1 MIKKIPIKGIS
12 RDPSGEISSDGF
24 CAESLNVQL
33 DMGEVAPAIKPR
45 PVKDAGGNE
54 LSVDGDILYI
64 HKGIGYENLIYRQ
77 GGSLLYV
84 ATIGDESAGLVYDGL
99 ADSEIVGITSIGN
112 TIIFSTTEDM
122 YYVLWR
128 DGAYRFLGY
137 RIPIPAIHF
146 REGKLSSLRSD
157 PADRALPTRRSQMP
171 LLINDR
177 NQFVYPENPA
187 DLAAIHLVWEYLGAG
202 DRIEKVSASTKPL
215 GKKAS
220 RYKLTEETQ
229 REWLNSVWGVIDEK
243 LHDAS
248 VDGKT
253 PFPIFV
259 RYAVRLY
266 DGTLYAQS
274 IPILLGADVSRF
286 IKIRV
291 GAMSFLHEDRDED
304 NNLIGYSTS
313 TYIPREERDL
323 ETTAYGEE
331 YLGLHVD
338 IPEAYSIVADFF
350 DVNLFDGWDDIV
362 AGVDIFISAP
372 IAPTQRDA
380 FMLDAIP
387 GYYSEKVDS
396 EHNVTL
402 FAGIFNGYVDPLYTV
417 DNQEKLIELYQA
429 TYLAKSYNVRE
440 FAELGQGV
448 VLDDI
453 DLSSDYIMA
462 QEALKETSQS
472 MHHTV
477 GEGMFN
483 YNKRLLLAGAEQSLY
498 HGYPFLHSV
507 KWDDME
513 QSPIRLVYYIRGE
526 NGEARVICR
535 DVDGNKQITPASAA
549 VLENLPLTYHEVPV
563 AWLAY
568 PDSRCYRIDVYF
580 LLPGGRVRY
589 KSFPTKAMD
598 QADVAYAFVGFGVD
612 ITATETAT
620 LPETE
625 SATIE
630 MPNSLVVSKANNP
643 FVFPATDVVTFT
655 AGKVINIAVASVPL
669 SEGQAGQFPLY
680 VFTDEGVFAMTV
692 DADGKLR
699 SSHNVSRDLL
709 LSKDAIIG
717 IEQGV
722 FFAAARGVL
731 LLQGSRV
738 TKVSSQMEGKSEV
751 MDAPLMAKAED
762 VLGHFVDSPIPL
774 RPFLNGCF
782 FAYDYANTRIIIC
795 NPHFNAMYV
804 YKFDTQSWHRL
815 QSGFGSPVRALN
827 SFPEAQIVVNDGNG
841 QALLDFSVL
850 PENEDAVPM
859 KGLVYSRDLDLDG
872 ADIYKTI
879 SRLEVR
885 GRFKHGHVKWQLQGS
900 NDGLNYTVIHSLRGP
915 SWKWFRFVLVT
926 MLDKDERISYVE
938 LDYSP
943 KFTDKIR

>member
-99 ADSEIVGITSIGN
+99 ADAEITDITAIGN
-112 TIIFSTTEDM
+112 TVIVSTPEDM
-122 YYVLWR
+122 YYILWR
-128 DGAYRFLGY
+128 DGSYRFLGNQ
-137 RIPIPAIHF
+137 IPIPKISFRTSMENRRDEIPERELPTPQTIPSIFDEQGNFSPMDEGVQEEIAIVA
-146 REGKLSSLRSD
+146 RSLSSGKDVENVPVSQEILGTRAQRYVLSD
-157 PADRALPTRRSQMP
+157 
-171 LLINDR
+171 
-177 NQFVYPENPA
+177 
-187 DLAAIHLVWEYLGAG
+187 
-202 DRIEKVSASTKPL
+202 STQK
-215 GKKAS
+215 
-220 RYKLTEETQ
+220 
-229 REWLNSVWGVIDEK
+229 EWLDSILGIVDEK
-243 LHDAS
+243 MGNLAS
-248 VDGKT
+248 DGKIVY
-253 PFPIFV
+253 PIFV

-266 DGTLYAQS
+266 DGTCYAQS
-274 IPILLGADVSRF
+274 IPVLLGADIREFV
-286 IKIRV
+286 KIRTFV
-291 GAMSFLHEDRDED
+291 WRRSDGTAS
-304 NNLIGYSTS
+304 
-313 TYIPREERDL
+313 IPDKEERTGSVFDAL
-323 ETTAYGEE
+323 M
-331 YLGLHVD
+331 GLYVD
-338 IPEAYSIVADFF
+338 VANPYSIVADFSGNADAF
-350 DVNLFDGWDDIV
+350 NGWEDIV
-362 AGVDIFISAP
+362 TGVDIFTSAP
-372 IAPTQRDA
+372 IGPVQRNA
-380 FMLDAIP
+380 VRLDAIP
-387 GYYSEKVDS
+387 GY
-396 EHNVTL
+396 
-402 FAGIFNGYVDPLYTV
+402 FARFTDGEDENESFIGIFNGYIDPYYTK
-417 DNQEKLIELYQA
+417 DRQEELVLFYQT
-429 TYLAKSYNVRE
+429 TYLAKKYSLDE
-440 FAELGQGV
+440 FKELDGEV
-448 VLDDI
+448 AMDDVN
-453 DLSSDYIMA
+453 LSADYILA
-462 QEALKETSQS
+462 QEALKEASQS
-472 MHHTV
+472 MHHTI
-477 GEGMFN
+477 GERTFT
-483 YNKRLLLAGAEQSLY
+483 YNKRLLLAGAKQSLY
-498 HGYPFLHSV
+498 NGYPFLHSV

-513 QSPIRLVYYIRGE
+513 QNPIRFVYYIRGE
-526 NGEARVICR
+526 NGEAKVICC
-535 DVDGNKQITPASAA
+535 DVDGNKQITPRSAA
-549 VLENLPLTYHEVPV
+549 VLENLPILYHEAPV

-580 LLPGGRVRY
+580 LLPGDQVRY
-589 KSFPTKAMD
+589 KSYPTKAMD

-612 ITATETAT
+612 ITATESAALPDTENGT
-620 LPETE
+620 L
-625 SATIE
+625 E

-655 AGKVINIAVASVPL
+655 AGEILNLAVANVPL

-692 DADGKLR
+692 DSEGGLR
-699 SSHNVSRDLL
+699 TSHNVSRDVL
-709 LSKDAIIG
+709 LSRDALIG

-722 FFAAARGVL
+722 FFASARGVL
-731 LLQGSRV
+731 LLQGSRL
-738 TKVSSQMEGKSEV
+738 TKVSSQMDGKSEV

-762 VLGHFVDSPIPL
+762 ILGYFVDSPIPL

-815 QSGFGSPVRALN
+815 QSGFGSPVRSLN
-827 SFPEAQIVVNDGNG
+827 SFPEAQIVVNDVNG

-915 SWKWFRFVLVT
+915 SWKWFRIVLVT

>member
-64 HKGIGYENLIYRQ
+64 HKGVGYENLIYRQ
-77 GGSLLYV
+77 GRSLLYV
-84 ATIGDESAGLVYDGL
+84 ATIGDASSGLVYDGL
-99 ADSEIVGITSIGN
+99 ADAEITGITAIGN
-112 TIIFSTTEDM
+112 TVIVSTAEDM
-122 YYVLWR
+122 YYILWR
-128 DGAYRFLGY
+128 EGAYRFLGNK
-137 RIPIPAIHF
+137 IPIPNIHF
-146 REGKLSSLRSD
+146 RMGNLSSLRSVPVLEIAD
-157 PADRALPTRRSQMP
+157 SPVVDRENAISRDDDDMTIFPHESIGDVTSYGSPAKKYVFG
-171 LLINDR
+171 NDFQKGFWSDFLELTWGEIDKQIAECSR
-177 NQFVYPENPA
+177 N
-187 DLAAIHLVWEYLGAG
+187 
-202 DRIEKVSASTKPL
+202 
-215 GKKAS
+215 GKA
-220 RYKLTEETQ
+220 
-229 REWLNSVWGVIDEK
+229 V
-243 LHDAS
+243 
-248 VDGKT
+248 
-253 PFPIFV
+253 FPMFL

-266 DGTLYAQS
+266 DGTHYAQS
-274 IPILLGADVSRF
+274 IPILLGADIDKFVDAKGVVMQQLAVTSGEKEEHS
-286 IKIRV
+286 ITYA
-291 GAMSFLHEDRDED
+291 GAFVKLAD
-304 NNLIGYSTS
+304 
-313 TYIPREERDL
+313 P
-323 ETTAYGEE
+323 
-331 YLGLHVD
+331 
-338 IPEAYSIVADFF
+338 YSIVMNAFSRD
-350 DVNLFDGWDDIV
+350 LFDGWEDIV
-362 AGVDIFISAP
+362 TAVEVFVSPQLKPVQRNAARFTMEYAWTESLPGVIS
-372 IAPTQRDA
+372 
-380 FMLDAIP
+380 FL
-387 GYYSEKVDS
+387 S
-396 EHNVTL
+396 
-402 FAGIFNGYVDPLYTV
+402 NGYKVENFVIDPYYTEE
-417 DNQEKLIELYQA
+417 NQEKLMLNYQN
-429 TYLAKSYNVRE
+429 TYLARSFTIDE
-440 FAELGQGV
+440 FMALPEDC
-448 VLDDI
+448 VLDI
-453 DLSSDYIMA
+453 DTSSDYIMA

-513 QSPIRLVYYIRGE
+513 QNPIRFVYYIRGE

-549 VLENLPLTYHEVPV
+549 VLENLPLVYHEVPV

-580 LLPGGRVRY
+580 LLPGGQVRY

-612 ITATETAT
+612 ITAAETAV
-620 LPETE
+620 LPDTE
-625 SATIE
+625 NATIE

-692 DADGKLR
+692 DAEGKLR
-699 SSHNVSRDLL
+699 TSHNVSRDLL
-709 LSKDAIIG
+709 LSKDALIG

-738 TKVSSQMEGKSEV
+738 TKVSSQMEGKPEI
-751 MDAPLMAKAED
+751 MDEEM
-762 VLGHFVDSPIPL
+762 LGNATGLLGFSVDESRPF
-774 RPFLNGCF
+774 RPFLRGCF
-782 FAYDYANTRIIIC
+782 FAYDYANTRIIIA
-795 NPHFNAMYV
+795 NPKYDAMYA

-815 QSGFGSPVRALN
+815 QTGFGKPVRALN
-827 SFPEAQIVVNDGNG
+827 SFPEAQLVMRYAET
-841 QALLDFSVL
+841 QAVIDFSVIA
-850 PENEDAVPM
+850 ESEDAVPM
-859 KGLVYSRDLDLDG
+859 KGLVYTRDLALDG

-900 NDGLNYTVIHSLRGP
+900 NDGQNYTVIHSLRGP
-915 SWKWFRFVLVT
+915 SWKWFRIVLVT

-938 LDYSP
+938 LGYSP